1 MNFFAEVGRAT
12 LDMMLDSSLYL
23 LIGFTLAGILAWIA
37 PRGYV
42 VRFMGGGGILSSL
55 RGAMVAAPLPLCSCS
70 VVPTTAALRDQ
81 GASKGAAMAFLISGP
96 ETGADSIAL
105 TYALMGPYMAVI
117 RPVAA
122 LASGILGGVLADSL
136 EPSRRPHV
144 GPADGEKADEAKEPC
159 NSPAGDNGGDATTG
173 RTFSGAMRYAFDG
186 LLMEVAPWLIAGV
199 LFAGIISAL
208 LPDDFFERI
217 LGTGLFSMVIM
228 ILLGIPMYVCASS
241 STPLAVAMMANGLNP
256 GAALVFLLAGPATNL
271 GTIGVVVRIFGR
283 KVALAYIGAISLVSI
298 LFGWCVNF
306 LESVSPDT
314 FFPISGGLDSTQE
327 SGLLFAAKIAGGIL
341 LFSFIGVGFARR
353 GKKHLVSMKNE
364 YLEAATG
371 NREN

>member
-23 LIGFTLAGILAWIA
+23 LIGFTLAGIIAWIA
-37 PRGYV
+37 PHGSV

-70 VVPTTAALRDQ
+70 VVPATAALRDQ
-81 GASKGAAMAFLISGP
+81 GASKGAAVAFLISGP

-136 EPSRRPHV
+136 EPSRPPYA
-144 GPADGEKADEAKEPC
+144 GPADGEKADEAKEQC

-173 RTFSGAMRYAFDG
+173 RTFSEAMRYAFDG
-186 LLMEVAPWLIAGV
+186 LFMEVAPWLIAGV

-208 LPDDFFERI
+208 LPDDFFERT

-271 GTIGVVVRIFGR
+271 GTIGVVARIFDR
-283 KVALAYIGAISLVSI
+283 KVALAYICAISLVSI
-298 LFGWCVNF
+298 LFGWCANL

-314 FFPISGGLDSTQE
+314 FFLISGGFDSTQE
-327 SGLLFAAKIAGGIL
+327 SRLLFVAKFVGAIL
-341 LFSFIGVGFARR
+341 LFSFIGAGFARR
-353 GKKHLVSMKNE
+353 GKKHFVSMKNE

-371 NREN
+371 SRGN